1 MIGKKKL
8 PFSTIDEYIA
18 LQAKEIQP
26 ALQKLREII
35 RKVAPKAEEC
45 ISYQMPAFRQNG
57 VLVYFAASKNHI
69 GFYPTSGVLK
79 ALAEQIGDY
88 QTSKGTIQFPHGK
101 PIPVKLVKD
110 IVRYRVKEDEAK
122 MKKK

>member
-8 PFSTIDEYIA
+8 PFSTIDEYISI
-18 LQAKEIQP
+18 QEKEIQP

-35 RKVAPKAEEC
+35 RKAAPKAEEC

-69 GFYPTSGVLK
+69 GFYPTPGVLK

-101 PIPVKLVKD
+101 PIPAKLVKD
-110 IVRYRVKEDEAK
+110 IVKYRVKENEAK
-122 MKKK
+122 KK